1 MATTVGP
8 TVSELLR
15 NSRFEILPL
24 DGIEDQVREHL
35 PTDVKVTVTASPREG
50 LEAALDLS
58 DRLARAGYLRIT
70 MKIGMAESA
79 RYLRHN
85 SGVLARVL
93 KRQFKPDRLLRDL
106 TPVVSDPAA
115 NVAGFHLY
123 TFNEVGRT
131 ERWRRRT
138 IERLRAR

>member
-15 NSRFEILPL
+15 NSRFDILPL

-35 PTDVKVTVTASPREG
+35 PTDVKVTVTASPRKG
-50 LEAALDLS
+50 LEAT
-58 DRLARAGYLRIT
+58 LARS
-70 MKIGMAESA
+70 E
-79 RYLRHN
+79 
-85 SGVLARVL
+85 
-93 KRQFKPDRLLRDL
+93 RQFKPDRLLRDL

-115 NVAGFHLY
+115 NVAGLHLY

-138 IERLRAR
+138 VERLRAR